1 MIPWRIRGAKRST
14 SSRVRTRRVVW
25 TTALV
30 LVCAPLVSIASARAD
45 TASDLDDARQR
56 VAAAQADANAVAAQ
70 LNAVET
76 RYAQIEDGIQLL
88 QAQVENAQ
96 ARIAALEVMTRDRA
110 VAAYVKGGNDDA
122 FGALLSTSSPMQA
135 ARRAHFLQQANQ
147 NDDRVV
153 GQLNSAR
160 DDLEAMQAT
169 LKNQRDEQ
177 QALKQ
182 HLAAQSEVMQQQLAE
197 ASRARDELAARLE
210 REQAAAAAAEAARIR
225 ALQAASKPQTVS
237 GSGTSAGS
245 AGQII
250 ANPGGG
256 SFQCPVSG
264 AAYSDSYGPRGSGF
278 HYGIDMFAP
287 TGTPLV
293 AVKAGSVSQMP
304 MDGAGGNEAY
314 LSANDGNVY
323 FYAHLSQYAGGPRS
337 VAQGEIIGYVGS
349 TGDATAPHLHF
360 EIRLGG
366 ANGTRIDPYP
376 TLQSAGC

>member
-1 MIPWRIRGAKRST
+1 
-14 SSRVRTRRVVW
+14 
-25 TTALV
+25 
-30 LVCAPLVSIASARAD
+30 
-45 TASDLDDARQR
+45 

-160 DDLEAMQAT
+160 DDLEATQAT

-197 ASRARDELAARLE
+197 ANRARDELAARLE

-225 ALQAASKPQTVS
+225 ALQAASKPQNVS